1 MSKEMSKQAFEKA
14 AWSKFSLC
22 CEMEKDGWAAFSIS
36 PWNVHVTAEEA
47 LAAQSELDIKNQ
59 VTDEMIDAYTHAVE
73 SSHDTDITE
82 EGLRRLRRLGLEAA
96 LKSRSHN
103 I

>member
-1 MSKEMSKQAFEKA
+1 MSKQAFEKA

-47 LAAQSELDIKNQ
+47 LAAQSELDAANQ
-59 VTDEMIDAYTHAVE
+59 VTDEMISTFIQTFD
-73 SSHDTDITE
+73 SHVCENSDPGFVQKCCYRAAI
-82 EGLRRLRRLGLEAA
+82 EAA
-96 LKSRSHN
+96 LKVR
-103 I
+103 